1 MDSITHIALGASIGE
16 AVFGN
21 KFGFKAALLGA
32 LLSSI
37 PDFDVALYLF
47 YDFYAMLSIHRGYSH
62 SILICSLLAIF
73 ISFLL
78 FHWKLFGE
86 SSFAKISFFAWTCF
100 MSHLLLDT
108 LTSYGTQLFLPFSNT
123 RVGFDCI
130 NVVDPVYT
138 IPLIIGLILCFWIY
152 KTKTNRTKF
161 VHWSI
166 AISTIYLLL
175 TFLNKQHIENIIQD
189 HFDQADIKIQKLMTM
204 PVGIANYNWYGVAKA
219 KDSIYLQKYSLFE
232 KEENPIEA
240 FPIHE
245 EYLIQLDKNVAEKM
259 RWFAKGFYTVDT
271 VNGKKRIYNL
281 QVDMRGVV
289 FDGNKKVPTVGY
301 FEVEENNGKIN
312 FTSGS
317 IKN

>member
-62 SILICSLLAIF
+62 SILICSLLAI
-73 ISFLL
+73 L
-78 FHWKLFGE
+78 FHSCFFIGNYLEKQVLQKLV
-86 SSFAKISFFAWTCF
+86 FAWTCF

-108 LTSYGTQLFLPFSNT
+108 LTAYGTQLFLPFSNT

-138 IPLIIGLILCFWIY
+138 LPLIIGLILCFWIY

-245 EYLIQLDKNVAEKM
+245 EYLIQLDKNVAEKC
-259 RWFAKGFYTVDT
+259 
-271 VNGKKRIYNL
+271 
-281 QVDMRGVV
+281 
-289 FDGNKKVPTVGY
+289 DGSLKD
-301 FEVEENNGKIN
+301 
-312 FTSGS
+312 FTQLTL
-317 IKN
+317 